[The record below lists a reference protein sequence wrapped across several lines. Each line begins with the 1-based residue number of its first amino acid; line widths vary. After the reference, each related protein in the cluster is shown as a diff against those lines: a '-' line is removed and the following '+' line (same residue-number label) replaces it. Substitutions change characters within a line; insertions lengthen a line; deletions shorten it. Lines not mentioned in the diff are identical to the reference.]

1 MINGVIDAIF
11 NIGGLILLLLLGV
24 SLYESYRNRK
34 SADDIIRDQLSARK
48 KRQEMLEEIARLK
61 GLELDKRKAYEAK
74 KEKVYDILNKRNNAD
89 ANPNSSDD
97 SGREDN

>member
-1 MINGVIDAIF
+1 MIDAIF
-11 NIGGLILLLLLGV
+11 NIGGLVLIFLLGV

-34 SADDIIRDQLSARK
+34 GADDILREQLAARK

-89 ANPNSSDD
+89 TGANSSDD
-97 SGREDN
+97 SGREGK

>member
-1 MINGVIDAIF
+1 MIDAIF
-11 NIGGLILLLLLGV
+11 NIGGLVLVFLLGV

-34 SADDIIRDQLSARK
+34 SADDIIRDQLAARK

-74 KEKVYDILNKRNNAD
+74 KEKVYEILDKRNNAD
-89 ANPNSSDD
+89 SNNSSGDN
-97 SGREDN
+97 SGRKGTE

>member
-1 MINGVIDAIF
+1 MIDAIF
-11 NIGGLILLLLLGV
+11 NIGGLVLLFLLGV

-34 SADDIIRDQLSARK
+34 SADDIIRDQLTARK

-74 KEKVYDILNKRNNAD
+74 KEKVYEILNKRNNAD
-89 ANPNSSDD
+89 TNTSSSDD
-97 SGREDN
+97 SGRKSD